1 MEEMN
6 ILSLL
11 KELEIIFRPI
21 VLLPF
26 PTSNLTGHTKFQ
38 VLSFPRTQSSKQHSL
53 NPHDLPHGGIISLIL
68 DNPKAERKT
77 HDG

>member
-6 ILSLL
+6 VLSLL
-11 KELEIIFRPI
+11 KELEIVFGPI

-38 VLSFPRTQSSKQHSL
+38 GLSFPRTES
-53 NPHDLPHGGIISLIL
+53 
-68 DNPKAERKT
+68 
-77 HDG
+77 